1 MATRQT
7 GYRVLVTDFVWP
19 STEPEREVLAQIG
32 AEIVE
37 APDPSEDT
45 LASLAA
51 DADAI
56 MTCFAQ
62 VTARV
67 VRAARKCIVISRYG
81 VGVDNIAVDT
91 ATGEGIAV
99 TYVPDYCV
107 DEVSDHVMALL
118 LTWNRQVGFY
128 DTAAKE
134 GRWEGTRSP
143 VPLVRLRGRTMGI
156 VGLGRI
162 GRAVAAKAE
171 AFGLEVLAHDP
182 YLSPDSPNPSGVT
195 LVDFPTLLA
204 RADYISLHTPLNDE
218 TRDLLGPEALDLMK
232 PTAFIINCARG
243 PIIDEKALY
252 AALRDGKI
260 GGAGLDV
267 MEQAAPP
274 ADHPLFQLDNVLVTP
289 HVAFFSQQSVR
300 ELEVRTAQAT
310 VDVLQ
315 GRMPQ
320 FLVNPAVLPHAR
332 IKLS

>member
-1 MATRQT
+1 MRGASLK
-7 GYRVLVTDFVWP
+7 YKVLVTDFVWP

-32 AEIVE
+32 AEIIE
-37 APDPSEDT
+37 APDGSEDT
-45 LASLAA
+45 LASLAV
-51 DADAI
+51 DCDAI

-62 VTARV
+62 VTERV
-67 VRAARKCIVISRYG
+67 VRSAEKCMVISRYG

-91 ATGEGIAV
+91 ATELGIPV
-99 TYVPDYCV
+99 TYVPDYSV

-128 DTAAKE
+128 DRVAKE

-162 GRAVAAKAE
+162 GRSVAAKSL

-182 YLSPDSPNPSGVT
+182 FLPVDGPRPQGVE
-195 LVDFPTLLA
+195 LVDLPNLLE
-204 RADYISLHTPLNDE
+204 RSDYISLHTPLNDE
-218 TRDLLGPEALDLMK
+218 TRGLISTAELALMK
-232 PTAFIINCARG
+232 SSAFLINCARG
-243 PIIDEKALY
+243 PIIDEAALY
-252 AALRDGKI
+252 VALRDGKI

-267 MEQAAPP
+267 MEQALPP
-274 ADHPLFQLDNVLVTP
+274 ADHPMFQLDNLLVTP
-289 HVAFFSQQSVR
+289 HVGFLSQESVH
-300 ELEVRTAQAT
+300 ELEVRTAKAT

-315 GRMPQ
+315 GRMPE
-320 FLVNPAVLPHAR
+320 FLVNPPVLPHSR